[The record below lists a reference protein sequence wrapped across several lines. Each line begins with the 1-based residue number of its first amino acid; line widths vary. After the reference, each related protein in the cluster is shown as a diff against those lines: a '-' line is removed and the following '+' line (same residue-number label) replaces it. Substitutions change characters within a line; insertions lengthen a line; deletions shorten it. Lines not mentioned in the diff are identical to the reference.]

1 MFRSKAPIG
10 VDIGSHTVKVCQ
22 MRRAGDTFELEKFGM
37 AEIYPG
43 GEPVLDPRE
52 QQAAKIEALKRAL
65 AQADIKAKYT
75 VSAICGES
83 IIVRY
88 LQLPEMPEDELR
100 RALQWEAEEYI
111 PFRLSEVNLD
121 SQILSRFQDGDHTKM
136 DVLLVSAKKDLVES
150 HLSLIRAAGLE
161 PRIVDVDSFA
171 FLNCFEINHTPAKN
185 ECIAL
190 VNIGGEITSMNIYC
204 EAASR
209 FSRDIPIGG
218 DSMTIAIKSRMNCS
232 FKEAE
237 RLKLSQ
243 GAAPVSKG
251 YETPEPDRTPSGSL
265 MSNILGTVEEMTGLG
280 RNDNSPEAVVGK
292 SIQNV
297 LGSLFS
303 EVRRS
308 IEFFENQYRGVNVT
322 RIVLG
327 GGTALLRNLPEN
339 FEQELRLPV
348 EIIDPFRR
356 VRLAVHSDLGQQIQ
370 ANRSQLGVGIGLG
383 IRGLAA

>member
-1 MFRSKAPIG
+1 MFGSKAPIG

-22 MRRAGDTFELEKFGM
+22 LRRVGEAYELERFGV
-37 AEIYPG
+37 AEIYPTG
-43 GEPVLDPRE
+43 DRPSDPRE
-52 QQAAKIEALKRAL
+52 QQSARIEALKRAL
-65 AQADIKAKYT
+65 AESGIKARHT

-88 LQLPEMPEDELR
+88 LQLPEMPEDELKK
-100 RALQWEAEEYI
+100 ALQWEAEEYI

-121 SQILSRFQDGDHTKM
+121 SMILGRGHDGDRTKM

-150 HLSLIRAAGLE
+150 HVSVIRAAGLE

-171 FLNCFEINHTPAKN
+171 FLNCFELNHNPAAE
-185 ECIAL
+185 ECVAL

-204 EAASR
+204 NGVSR

-218 DSMTIAIKSRMNCS
+218 ETMTTAIKARLNCS
-232 FKEAE
+232 MQEAE
-237 RLKLSQ
+237 RYKITVGVNLQKPQEALEKTNGFSSALLDNIR
-243 GAAPVSKG
+243 GA
-251 YETPEPDRTPSGSL
+251 
-265 MSNILGTVEEMTGLG
+265 VEELTGPSMPE
-280 RNDNSPEAVVGK
+280 NSPEAVVSK
-292 SIQNV
+292 AIQNV
-297 LGSLFS
+297 LGNLFS

-308 IEFFENQYRGVNVT
+308 IEFFENQFRGTNVQ

-327 GGTALLRNLPEN
+327 GGTAMLHNLPES

-348 EIIDPFRR
+348 ETIDPLRR
-356 VRLAVHSDLGQQIQ
+356 VQISSRCPRGEQ
-370 ANRSQLGVGIGLG
+370 VQNNRHQWGVGIGLG